1 MYYYLYFIGRKKSV
15 TLNLKKID
23 HDCAYIFKT
32 KAFLHNIL
40 HIYMQSERKEIIN
53 NYSKSRIES
62 IEKILL
68 TRSFLIILCGSFQSP
83 CSEVR
88 TNKNLVEQLIS
99 QLVFSKNN
107 FLSIRLQNISL
118 YDIEKKKGNYY
129 MVNHFFLSCV
139 LLLLLQTSYCNTLWW
154 CVIIYPHTL
163 Q

>member
-1 MYYYLYFIGRKKSV
+1 MICNVLLLHRKEEISY
-15 TLNLKKID
+15 TEFEKID

-53 NYSKSRIES
+53 SYSKSRIES

-68 TRSFLIILCGSFQSP
+68 TRFFLIILCGSFQSP

-107 FLSIRLQNISL
+107 FLSIRLQTISL
-118 YDIEKKKGNYY
+118 YDIEKKGNYY
-129 MVNHFFLSCV
+129 MVNHFFLSSV

>member
-1 MYYYLYFIGRKKSV
+1 MYYYFIGRKKSV

-68 TRSFLIILCGSFQSP
+68 TRFFLIILCGSFQSP

-107 FLSIRLQNISL
+107 FLSIRLQTISL
-118 YDIEKKKGNYY
+118 YDIEKKRK
-129 MVNHFFLSCV
+129 
-139 LLLLLQTSYCNTLWW
+139 LLYGKPIFSQLCFAIVVANQHCNTLWW